1 LFTDLTVKRENDIN
15 LKNIP
20 MKTFFLFLSLFIIKT
35 AEAQDTL
42 FFFSGEFK
50 VIQLLNVDVQSGILH
65 YKIGDKEEIRNISS
79 LKSYSNHFNLGNV
92 NSINKIGSHEP
103 ENKNKSKSKS
113 TVQDPSK
120 YEYSKFSLGVN
131 LFSPLSVAGY
141 QFRRSISSNY
151 NQSLFFQYNLNNK
164 IGLRLPFRIGFG
176 QLKDTNYFGN
186 NGYFWQY
193 NRELIFET
201 GIEISIMQDDN
212 QKITPYFMPG
222 IYFGRNKGV
231 IDNYDNLQSKSV
243 FFPAP
248 VRTYFR
254 VALNGGFQFNF
265 SKYVQINSEA
275 GLNFNSVNTYYSLY
289 SNGKLERYIGK
300 QIGFQA
306 AVNVVYRFGG
316 KPRE

>member
-1 LFTDLTVKRENDIN
+1 
-15 LKNIP
+15 
-20 MKTFFLFLSLFIIKT
+20 MKSILSLIFFFST
-35 AEAQDTL
+35 FLAFTQDTL
-42 FFFSGEFK
+42 FLISGEIK
-50 VIQLLNVDVQSGILH
+50 VVELISVDQGEGLI
-65 YKIGDKEEIRNISS
+65 YYRIGDKKEIRNISS
-79 LKSYSNHFNLGNV
+79 LKSYSNHSNIGNV
-92 NSINKIGSHEP
+92 NSINKIGLHEP

-113 TVQDPSK
+113 KSTFQDPST

-131 LFSPLSVAGY
+131 LLSPLSVAGY

-151 NQSLFFQYNLNNK
+151 NQSLFFQYNLNDK

-248 VRTYFR
+248 ARTYFR

-265 SKYVQINSEA
+265 SKYVQISTEA

-316 KPRE
+316 KSRE